1 MAKLRARGKDADALL
16 SGPMLG
22 YSELTETV
30 VWLQTRRPA
39 RVQVRYW
46 KKDEP
51 NRAHLSEE
59 IRTAGDTDH
68 IARFTLTGLAFG
80 STYTYEIFIDGDRIE
95 RPYDMT
101 FRTQPMWRHRTDP
114 PDFKVAFGSCAY
126 IPDAPF
132 DAEKSPKPGT
142 AENPWIFPLIAD
154 QNPDLMLWLGDNC
167 YYREADWLT
176 EAGMRYRYAHTRAH
190 PSLQPL
196 WAKTHHYATWD
207 DHDYGP
213 NDSDRAFRGREATL
227 KVFKDYWANPSYGTE
242 KTPGV
247 FGRFLWGDVEF
258 FMLDDR
264 YYRTPDGFADDHP
277 AKTMFGEDQFHWLT
291 QALRESTAPFKI
303 IANGNQMLNDLN
315 GYEGLN
321 RCRVE
326 QKRLFEFI
334 RDEAI
339 TGVVFISGDRHFSE
353 LIRKDFPGTYPL
365 YDYTSSSLASGLPKP
380 DKELD
385 NPQRLPGT
393 LVYGRHNF
401 GLLEFTGPRK
411 ERVLTMKCIDVD
423 GKERF
428 RHVIKASELTF
439 PKTPSR

>member
-1 MAKLRARGKDADALL
+1 MEADALL

-46 KKDEP
+46 ERNTP
-51 NRAHLSEE
+51 SHAHLSHE
-59 IRTAGDTDH
+59 IRTTPAGDH
-68 IARFTLTGLAFG
+68 IARFTLADLAFG
-80 STYTYEIFIDGDRIE
+80 TTYNYEIFIDGERIE
-95 RPYDMT
+95 RPYEMT

-126 IPDAPF
+126 ISDPPFDKKDAPV
-132 DAEKSPKPGT
+132 SG
-142 AENPWIFPLIAD
+142 NPWVFPVISD

-190 PSLQPL
+190 PVLQPL

-213 NDSDRAFRGREATL
+213 NDSDRVFRGREATF
-227 KVFKDYWANPSYGTE
+227 KVFKDYWANPSYGTDE
-242 KTPGV
+242 TPGV
-247 FGRFLWGDVEF
+247 FGRFEWGDIEF

-264 YYRTPDGFADDHP
+264 YHRTPNAFPDKSP
-277 AKTMFGEDQFHWLT
+277 EKTMFGEGQFRWLT
-291 QALRESTAPFKI
+291 ESLRASEAPFKI
-303 IANGNQMLNDLN
+303 IANGNQMLNDAN
-315 GYEGLN
+315 TFEGLN
-321 RCRVE
+321 RFQTE
-326 QKRLFEFI
+326 QKRLLDFI

-339 TGVVFISGDRHFSE
+339 PGVVFISGDRHFSE
-353 LIRKDFPGTYPL
+353 IIRKDVPGLYPL

-385 NPQRLPGT
+385 NPQRVPGT
-393 LVYGRHNF
+393 LVFGKHNF
-401 GLLEFTGPRK
+401 GLLEFSGPRK
-411 ERVLTMKCIDVD
+411 DRVMTMRCLDAD

-428 RHVIKASELTF
+428 RHVVKASDLTF
-439 PKTPSR
+439 PKTPTR